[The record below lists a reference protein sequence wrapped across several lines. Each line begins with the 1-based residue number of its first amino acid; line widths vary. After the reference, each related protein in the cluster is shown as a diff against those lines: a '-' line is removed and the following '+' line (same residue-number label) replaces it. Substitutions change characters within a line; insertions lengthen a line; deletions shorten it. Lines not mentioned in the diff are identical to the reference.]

1 MNKLQSLTLLWKIPK
16 GKINFDTLGYVH
28 KTGEI
33 SFTNSEAALNYA
45 KKRVVS
51 ALNYENGKRPFERGF
66 IIHDNVILA
75 QTDGDSSS
83 VVLKLDD
90 KYKDLDVIAVHG
102 HLDGT
107 IHRLEQF
114 VRKIL
119 SKFKK
124 HPQKSVNQTDGITYP
139 VSFPDYRTLITSPNE
154 VQSIVFNSKGQYSKL
169 TKLEG
174 SKEIGYNEL
183 KEIENEYMMNVPSG
197 YIYQLARG
205 IKSFIRGF
213 YSPEKAYILNKK
225 DALKRQ
231 SQISGFWENSAEK
244 LCKVKY
250 ETDFFKI

>member
-1 MNKLQSLTLLWKIPK
+1 MNKLQSLALLWKTPK
-16 GKINFDTLGYVH
+16 SKINFDTLGYVH

-33 SFTNSEAALNYA
+33 SFANSEAALNYA

-66 IIHDNVILA
+66 IIHNNVILA
-75 QTDGDSSS
+75 QADGSSNS
-83 VVLKLDD
+83 VFLKLDE
-90 KYKDLDVIAVHG
+90 KYKDLDVITVHG
-102 HLDGT
+102 HPDGT
-107 IHRLEQF
+107 IHRIEQF
-114 VRKIL
+114 VRKML

-124 HPQKSVNQTDGITYP
+124 QTQKSVNQTDGITNP
-139 VSFPDYRTLITSPNE
+139 INFHDYRIFMMSPNE
-154 VQSIVFNSKGQYSKL
+154 TQSIVFNSKGQYSKL
-169 TKLEG
+169 TKLEC

-205 IKSFIRGF
+205 IKSLIRGF

-225 DALKRQ
+225 DALKHQ